1 MRIGIVGA
9 GPAGLYFALLMKR
22 RHNAYDVRV
31 IERNPPDSTF
41 GFGLVF
47 SEKALRFLERD
58 DPGTFAALT
67 SEMEA
72 WPDQRIVHRDE
83 VVNIDGNGFSA
94 IGRLKLLQLLHGFCR
109 EAGVH
114 IDFQREID
122 PLDTFAGCD
131 LMVGADGINSR
142 VRDLHA
148 DALRPRIESLKNMF
162 VWYGTKQVFDTLTL
176 TFRANRHGSFVAHHY
191 RYAPD
196 MSTFIVECDPETW
209 RRAGLRHMDDAAS
222 RAYCE
227 RLFAPDLDGH
237 SLISNNSSWRR
248 FALVTNENW
257 STGNVVILG
266 DALRSVH
273 FSIGSGTRLAMED
286 AVALYQAFNEAG
298 AASATWADVP
308 GALAR
313 FEAARRPIV
322 EKLQAAAAKSSGW
335 YEKLAGK
342 MGLEAYQLAYDYMT
356 RSGRVTHARLKEMAP
371 RFTASF
377 ETRFGVPEHA

>member
-1 MRIGIVGA
+1 MRIGIAGA

-22 RHNAYDVRV
+22 RRAENDVRV

-47 SEKALRFLERD
+47 SERALEFLEAD

-72 WPDQRIVHRDE
+72 WPDQRIVHQGE
-83 VVNIDGNGFSA
+83 VVSIDGNGFSA
-94 IGRLKLLQLLHGFCR
+94 IGRLRLLRLLHGLCAD
-109 EAGVH
+109 AGVE
-114 IDFQREID
+114 IEFEREIVT
-122 PLDTFAGCD
+122 LDAFAGCD
-131 LMVGADGINSR
+131 LIVGADGINSS

-148 DALRPRIESLKNMF
+148 GAFKPKIEYLTNRF
-162 VWYGTKQVFDTLTL
+162 AWYGTTRAFDTLTL
-176 TFRANRHGSFVAHHY
+176 TFRANEHGSFVAHHY

-196 MSTFIVECDPETW
+196 MSTFIVECDAGTW
-209 RRAGLRHMDDAAS
+209 ARAGLKHLDDAGS

-227 RLFAPDLDGH
+227 GVFAADLDGH
-237 SLISNNSSWRR
+237 PLISNNSTWRR
-248 FALVTNENW
+248 FPLVTNQHW

-286 AVALYQAFNEAG
+286 AIALYQAFDDAG
-298 AASATWADVP
+298 GAGDDVAD
-308 GALAR
+308 ALAR

-322 EKLQAAAAKSSGW
+322 EKLLAAAANSSYW
-335 YEKLAGK
+335 YEEFAGK
-342 MGLEAYQLAYDYMT
+342 MGLEAYPLAYDYMT
-356 RSGRVTHARLKEMAP
+356 RSGRVTHARLREMAP
-371 RFTASF
+371 RFTAAF
-377 ETRFGVPEHA
+377 EALYGVPEHA

>member
-22 RHNAYDVRV
+22 RHDAYDVRV

-47 SEKALRFLERD
+47 SERALEFLEAD

-72 WPDQRIVHRDE
+72 WPDQRIVHQGE
-83 VVNIDGNGFSA
+83 VVSIDGNGFSA
-94 IGRLKLLQLLHGFCR
+94 IGRLKLLQMLHGLCA
-109 EAGVH
+109 EAGVRLE
-114 IDFQREID
+114 FRREIET
-122 PLDTFAGCD
+122 LDAFAGCD
-131 LMVGADGINSR
+131 LVVGADGVNSG

-148 DALRPRIESLKNMF
+148 DAFRPRIEYLTNRF
-162 VWYGTKQVFDTLTL
+162 VWYGTTRAFDTLTL
-176 TFRANRHGSFVAHHY
+176 TFRANEHGSFVAHHY

-196 MSTFIVECDPETW
+196 MSTFIVECDTNTW
-209 RRAGLRHMDDAAS
+209 ARAGLRHMDDAKS

-227 RLFAPDLDGH
+227 GVFAADLDGH
-237 SLISNNSSWRR
+237 PLVSNNSTWRR
-248 FALVTNENW
+248 FPLVTNQHW

-286 AVALYQAFNEAG
+286 AIALYQAFDAAG
-298 AASATWADVP
+298 AASADIA

-322 EKLQAAAAKSSGW
+322 DKLLAAAANSSYW
-335 YEKLAGK
+335 YEGFAGK
-342 MGLEAYQLAYDYMT
+342 MDLEAYPLAYDYMT

-371 RFTASF
+371 RFTASY
-377 ETRFGVPEHA
+377 EARYGVPEHA